1 MAKRITDDLKAK
13 LASMHNATPNFLC
26 DELGIVRAK
35 MKSLKD
41 EEDLIKTVLSAKLA
55 NMENDK
61 KFFPAQDAIKGDR
74 YILQVIKTSV
84 ARFSQ
89 ELAKKFL
96 TEEQAAECY
105 VTSEMT
111 QYRVKLV
118 DEPEE
123 GGIET
128 RMKTGT

>member
-1 MAKRITDDLKAK
+1 MTKRITDELKAK
-13 LASMHNATPNFLC
+13 LAAMHNATPSFLC

-35 MKSLKD
+35 MKMLKD
-41 EEDLIKTVLSAKLA
+41 EEDLVKTVLSAKLA
-55 NMENDK
+55 NMEKDK
-61 KFFPAQDAIKGDR
+61 KFFPDQDAIKGEK

-96 TEEQAAECY
+96 TEEQVAECY
-105 VTSEMT
+105 VTSDMT

-123 GGIET
+123 GGIEK
-128 RMKTGT
+128 RLKTGT